1 MRQIIL
7 LQLLFLLFATPT
19 YSQKLAISDL
29 KLLAEKTTDEV
40 AEGLIEKGFEFYND
54 GFKNQQGCIYK
65 KGQEDISL
73 KFDND
78 DPLFRYKLVIACYST
93 GFNLDYTKIV
103 SQIKANGKKLSFFFY
118 PDYKIYMTEYLIDK
132 DTYVY
137 VCKGWCEDLKGTKL
151 NNLFISNQSIKP

>member
-1 MRQIIL
+1 MRKVIL
-7 LQLLFLLFATPT
+7 LPFLSLFFSTVS
-19 YSQKLAISDL
+19 YSQKLTISDL
-29 KLLAEKTTDEV
+29 KLLAANTTDEV
-40 AEGLIEKGFEFYND
+40 AEDLIEKGFEFYND
-54 GFKNQQGCIYK
+54 GFKKQQGCIYK
-65 KGQEDISL
+65 KGNEDISL

-103 SQIKANGKKLSFFFY
+103 SLIKAKGKKLSFFFY
-118 PDYKIYMTEYLIDK
+118 PGYKIYMTEYLIDN

-137 VCKGWCEDLKGTKL
+137 VCKGWCKDLKGTKL